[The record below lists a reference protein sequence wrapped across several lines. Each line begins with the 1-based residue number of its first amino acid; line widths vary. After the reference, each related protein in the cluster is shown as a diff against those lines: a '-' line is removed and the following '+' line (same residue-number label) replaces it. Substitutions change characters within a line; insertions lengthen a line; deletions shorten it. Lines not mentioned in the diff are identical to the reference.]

1 MKRRTR
7 LLLILGAVLAV
18 VLVFA
23 GMHLGVRRQFTDY
36 LLQLYPSENF
46 TIDYIAYGVFP
57 RTAEATVQTRSD
69 QMEFE
74 VVGDFRAFSLQM
86 DLTDNYYVSRSDLYY
101 RDRLDPVIRTYGSR
115 IFDYELRI
123 RADMA
128 PVQAGTRPIYPF
140 ELHVVLG
147 ADITDPEDYVTHVS
161 AIASEITRQ
170 NIEGMEILHFVS
182 VPVRPDQ
189 ASLQPH
195 GLDIGFIRNVPQPSP
210 QAGEGSAE
218 ERPQVTEFI
227 LRGEHMYEIYLDPG
241 DRPFTEG
248 LIRNG
253 FRLVPV
259 ERQQFTA
266 LGIRPLPTVP
276 GTAAEAEGTAPPPL
290 ATEEFPDD
298 DMPD

>member
-7 LLLILGAVLAV
+7 LLSILGIVLVV
-18 VLVFA
+18 VLVLVA
-23 GMHLGVRRQFTDY
+23 MHLNVRGQITNY
-36 LLQLYPSENF
+36 LLQRYPSENF
-46 TIDYIAYGVFP
+46 TIDYISYGVFP
-57 RTAEATVQTRSD
+57 RTATASVQTRSD
-69 QMEFE
+69 EMEFE

-101 RDRLDPVIRTYGSR
+101 RERLDPVIRNYGAR
-115 IFDYELRI
+115 IFDYELHI

-147 ADITDPEDYVTHVS
+147 PDIIDPEDYVIHVS

-189 ASLQPH
+189 ETLRPH
-195 GLDIGFIRNVPQPSP
+195 GLDIGFIRAVQEPP
-210 QAGEGSAE
+210 AEDGTAE
-218 ERPQVTEFI
+218 EPVRVSEFV

-259 ERQQFTA
+259 ERQQFAA
-266 LGIRPLPTVP
+266 LGIRSLPTVP
-276 GTAAEAEGTAPPPL
+276 GTAAEAEESGRLPE
-290 ATEEFPDD
+290 ATEEFQDD
-298 DMPD
+298 DMAD